1 MKVHTSR
8 ILIFITI
15 VILILSEL
23 FSQVVNLFSIL
34 GAILVIVIY
43 GYCAKMARKS
53 TKATIWFLV
62 PTIIFTFI
70 PLVIKFWPEEKPN
83 SILEY
88 TLSSLLNNIPLLV
101 SFIIPIILLTTV
113 YYGLKKHEEI

>member
-23 FSQVVNLFSIL
+23 LSQVVNLFSIL
-34 GAILVIVIY
+34 GAILVIFIY
-43 GYCAKMARKS
+43 AYCAKMARKS
-53 TKATIWFLV
+53 GNATIWFLV

-88 TLSSLLNNIPLLV
+88 ILSSLLNNIPLII
-101 SFIIPIILLTTV
+101 SFIIPIILLTIV